1 MKKVISLKKFWALVF
16 AIFACHSAWAYFEA
30 DGIYYDIISEDD
42 RTVEVVD
49 YNDGGNYSGELIIPS
64 KVNLQ
69 SKDYTVVAIGEE
81 AFYGC
86 ERLISTNISDGITSI
101 GGWAFW
107 NCVNLTSIKLPN
119 SLISIGEY
127 AFFACKSLASI
138 ELPDGLTSIG
148 QYAFYFCESLSFI
161 DIPDGVTSIGEGA
174 FGLCR
179 SLTSIELPD
188 GLTSIEQNVFGN
200 CANLTS
206 IELPDG
212 LTSIGQYAFDGCASL
227 ASIELPDG
235 LTYIGQSAFDGCASL
250 ASIELPDGLTYI
262 GQSAFERCAS
272 LTYINIPYGVTSI
285 EEYTF
290 FLCNNLTSIDIPS
303 SMACIGSSAFKFCGS
318 LTSVYCR
325 ANIPP
330 SANVDSFG
338 DDALEELDDD
348 ALKATLYVPIGTKA
362 DYEAVD
368 PWRNFWTIEETDFTV
383 GVEDAVQD
391 EGIVV
396 ATDGNSIV
404 VTGDDAGRIEVYS
417 VNGQCVYSGNET
429 TISGLAK
436 GVYIVK
442 VGNKAYKVI
451 IGVR

>member
-1 MKKVISLKKFWALVF
+1 MSN
-16 AIFACHSAWAYFEA
+16 E
-30 DGIYYDIISEDD
+30 
-42 RTVEVVD
+42 
-49 YNDGGNYSGELIIPS
+49 YS
-64 KVNLQ
+64 N
-69 SKDYTVVAIGEE
+69 
-81 AFYGC
+81 
-86 ERLISTNISDGITSI
+86 
-101 GGWAFW
+101 
-107 NCVNLTSIKLPN
+107 
-119 SLISIGEY
+119 
-127 AFFACKSLASI
+127 
-138 ELPDGLTSIG
+138 
-148 QYAFYFCESLSFI
+148 
-161 DIPDGVTSIGEGA
+161 
-174 FGLCR
+174 CR

-212 LTSIGQYAFDGCASL
+212 LISIGPNAFGDCTNLTSIELPDGLTSIGQYAFYNCASL
-227 ASIELPDG
+227 TSIELPDG
-235 LTYIGQSAFDGCASL
+235 LTYIGPSAFK
-250 ASIELPDGLTYI
+250 
-262 GQSAFERCAS
+262 RCAS
-272 LTYINIPYGVTSI
+272 LTYINIPDGVTSI

-290 FLCNNLTSIDIPS
+290 FLCKNLTSIDIPS

-368 PWRNFWTIEETDFTV
+368 PWRNFWTIEETDFTA
-383 GVEDAVQD
+383 GVEDVVHG
-391 EGIVV
+391 EGVTV

>member
-86 ERLISTNISDGITSI
+86 ERLISINISDGITSI

-138 ELPDGLTSIG
+138 ELLDGLTSIG

-188 GLTSIEQNVFGN
+188 GLTSIEQNLFGN

-212 LTSIGQYAFDGCASL
+212 LTSIGPSAFGDCTNL
-227 ASIELPDG
+227 TSIELPDG
-235 LTYIGQSAFDGCASL
+235 LTYIGL
-250 ASIELPDGLTYI
+250 
-262 GQSAFERCAS
+262 SAFERCAS
-272 LTYINIPYGVTSI
+272 LTYINIPDGVTSI

-290 FLCNNLTSIDIPS
+290 FLCKNLTSIDIPS

>member
-86 ERLISTNISDGITSI
+86 ERLISINISDGITSI

-212 LTSIGQYAFDGCASL
+212 LISIGPNAFGDCTNLTSIELPDGLTSIGQYAFYNCASL
-227 ASIELPDG
+227 TSIELPDG
-235 LTYIGQSAFDGCASL
+235 LTYIGPSAFK
-250 ASIELPDGLTYI
+250 
-262 GQSAFERCAS
+262 RCAS
-272 LTYINIPYGVTSI
+272 LTYINIPDGVTSI

-290 FLCNNLTSIDIPS
+290 FLCKNLTSIDIPS

-368 PWRNFWTIEETDFTV
+368 PWRNFWTIEETDFTA
-383 GVEDAVQD
+383 GVEDVVHG
-391 EGIVV
+391 EGVTV